1 MKRFDRI
8 AVFLFT
14 IILVVST
21 LSNVVTSRQA
31 TKAAKGTDIISSLIV
46 ACRTEGTQCFELQ
59 KQNEARRTAE
69 NKCIIESLID
79 LPPIADRES
88 HRAEILAG
96 YDSCIEIFTREG
108 VSTTTTIAST
118 ASTASTNK

>member
-8 AVFLFT
+8 AVVLFT

-31 TKAAKGTDIISSLIV
+31 TKAAKGTDLLSSLIV
-46 ACRTEGTQCFELQ
+46 ACRTQGTPCFELQ
-59 KQNEARRTAE
+59 QQIEARRTAE

-79 LPPIADRES
+79 LPPLAERGARRS
-88 HRAEILAG
+88 EILAG

-108 VSTTTTIAST
+108 VSTTTTT
-118 ASTASTNK
+118 APVVATINN